1 MKMSFTRIFCAV
13 FICAVLVSI
22 LQSCHPGQIDTSTK
36 CTMILGD
43 SVINCSLNSKS
54 FNVGEVLVLK
64 LDSNDAPKCAI
75 TFDGVLQTYVTEY
88 PFTFSKTLNEKGEHT
103 IAIGIAPL
111 TLVTPGVAIELTS
124 STGIGIYV
132 K

>member
-1 MKMSFTRIFCAV
+1 MKMSFPRIFCAV
-13 FICAVLVSI
+13 FICSVLVST
-22 LQSCHPGQIDTSTK
+22 LPSCCPIQIDTSY
-36 CTMILGD
+36 TMEMGG
-43 SVINCSLNSKS
+43 SVINCSLNSES

-103 IAIGIAPL
+103 VAIGIAPV
-111 TLVTPGVAIELTS
+111 TLEIPGAVIELSS
-124 STGIGIYV
+124 STEIGIYV